1 MEFALATKSR
11 QSLISKYER
20 GLVDPPST
28 LVMQCMN
35 ILNPKNAA
43 AVSEDSLV
51 KLIRERLAGLEHAA
65 ARAAI
70 ASLIEGIR

>member
-1 MEFALATKSR
+1 
-11 QSLISKYER
+11 
-20 GLVDPPST
+20 
-28 LVMQCMN
+28 MQCMN